1 MILQALSEYYQR
13 KSDDPQT
20 ALAPYGFEVKP
31 IPFLIVINNDGKFLQ
46 FEDTREIQGKKPV
59 ARSYLVA
66 QSVKK
71 AAGVA
76 ANTLWDPAD
85 YVLGVD
91 KKGKPERTLKQVL
104 AFRETI
110 EKKLSDAAS
119 DDGLSAVLRFLNSLN
134 KQKLEQDPHWKEIVE
149 TNPVLT
155 FRLASDSEIVFNRP
169 KVMTSYRNSLKQNVS
184 EGHACLVTGDIDEI
198 SVLHPSIKG
207 VWGAQSSGAS
217 LVSFN
222 RDSFTSWGKSQGNNS
237 PVGSAATF
245 EYSTALNY
253 LLRTNCPSR
262 FQMGEVSVVCWAEK
276 ESDLESLLP
285 NIFSDAPADD
295 PDANATAVKNLMNSL
310 HNGAY
315 QQPNGK
321 DRFYILGLSPNAARI
336 SVRFWQVGT
345 IATFS
350 ELLGQWFTDLDIS
363 GYQDKTIP
371 PIKALLRS
379 TALLGKDENMPP
391 ALIGE
396 TVRTILAGLP
406 LPASLLQSVLKRIK
420 AEKGAVTY
428 YRAALLKAFL
438 NRKFRYQN
446 KFDQEVSMALD
457 KEELRIGYRLGRL
470 FAVLEKLQEDANPG
484 LNSTIRDRYYSSASC
499 TPKSVFGTLMR
510 LHTHHLKKIP
520 EQSWRIA
527 AENNISE
534 IISGMEDFPSHLS
547 LEDQGLFAIGY
558 YHQRQD
564 RFTKK
569 NTVQG
574 EEA

>member
-13 KSDDPQT
+13 KSADPQT
-20 ALAPYGFEVKP
+20 ALAPYGFEEKL
-31 IPFLIVINNDGKFLQ
+31 IPFLIVIDNDGKFLL
-46 FEDTREIQGKKPV
+46 FEDTREVQGKKAI
-59 ARSYLVA
+59 ARSFVA
-66 QSVKK
+66 AQAIKK
-71 AAGVA
+71 TSGVA
-76 ANTLWDPAD
+76 ANILWDPAD

-91 KKGKPERTLKQVL
+91 TKGNPERTSKQVI

-110 EKKLSDAAS
+110 EKKLSAAIN
-119 DDGLSAVLRFLNSLN
+119 DDGLRAVLQFLNSLN
-134 KQKLEQDPHWKEIVE
+134 TQSLGQDPHWNEIVE

-155 FRLASDSEIVFNRP
+155 FRLASDSGIVFNRP
-169 KVMTSYRNSLKQNVS
+169 KVMSAYKESLEQS
-184 EGHACLVTGDIDEI
+184 EGGGRACLVTGELDEI
-198 SVLHPSIKG
+198 SILHPSIKG
-207 VWGAQSSGAS
+207 VWGAQSSGSS

-222 RDSFTSWGKSQGNNS
+222 KDSFSSWGKSQGDNS

-276 ESDLESLLP
+276 ESDLESLIP
-285 NIFSDAPADD
+285 NIFSDAPVDD
-295 PDANATAVKNLMNSL
+295 PDANTTAVKNLINSVN
-310 HNGAY
+310 NGSY
-315 QQPNGK
+315 QNPDGK
-321 DRFYILGLSPNAARI
+321 QRFYVLGLSPNAARI

-345 IATFS
+345 VATFS
-350 ELLGQWFTDLDIS
+350 EILGQWFKDLEIA
-363 GYQDKTIP
+363 GHQDKVTP

-391 ALIGE
+391 TLIGE
-396 TVRTILAGLP
+396 TIRAILTGLP

-420 AEKGAVTY
+420 AEQGAVTY
-428 YRAALLKAFL
+428 YRAALLKALL
-438 NRKFRYQN
+438 NRNFRYRN
-446 KFDQEVSMALD
+446 EINQEVRMALD
-457 KEELRIGYRLGRL
+457 TQELRIGYRLGRL

-510 LHTHHLKKIP
+510 LHTHHLKKMQ
-520 EQSWRIA
+520 EQSWRVA
-527 AENNISE
+527 AENNISA
-534 IISGMEDFPSHLS
+534 IISGITDFPSHLS

-558 YHQRQD
+558 YHQRQE

-569 NTVQG
+569 ISPQG
-574 EEA
+574 EVA